1 MTVGV
6 ETNQIIVRLKQRA
19 QGKPGSRTAR
29 QRQEEAARNARVNK
43 MLISMVVIFGTS
55 WCPINLINLAADT
68 VDLSSLSLNLLDK
81 NCKRFISGCWELYY
95 LAFFITHVIAM
106 SSICYNPFL
115 YGWMNTG
122 IGIVVLA
129 WVWFNINQ
137 KGFYLISIRQY
148 PAGYPN
154 AAMFTDNP
162 DSCQRKSRS
171 WTFLKQGQIAHTQ
184 LRSTERQKYSQS

>member
-137 KGFYLISIRQY
+137 NTFKNKIPFLSLSGRVSKTLYLYEKARWFCEEKVRKLY
-148 PAGYPN
+148 NGN
-154 AAMFTDNP
+154 AM
-162 DSCQRKSRS
+162 
-171 WTFLKQGQIAHTQ
+171 
-184 LRSTERQKYSQS
+184 